1 MKLIIIINI
10 LIYILI
16 YLLVIMISINTWFL
30 IIAGFVVIDNLFI
43 YRIEREGSIK
53 ICINCGSTM
62 TRSGFLKIFGE
73 LLCDNKKCPNS
84 IKKYK

>member
-1 MKLIIIINI
+1 MIKDKNI
-10 LIYILI
+10 PPEFPL
-16 YLLVIMISINTWFL
+16 
-30 IIAGFVVIDNLFI
+30 D
-43 YRIEREGSIK
+43 RIEREGSIK